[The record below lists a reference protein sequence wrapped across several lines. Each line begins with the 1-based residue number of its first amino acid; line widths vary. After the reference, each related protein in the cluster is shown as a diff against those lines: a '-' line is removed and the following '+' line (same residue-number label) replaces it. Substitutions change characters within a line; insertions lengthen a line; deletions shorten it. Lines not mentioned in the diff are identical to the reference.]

1 MHGKAKIQSFCFLN
15 VFDRFLRKTEYNFTF
30 ISYFRNKIINMSMA
44 DSKLTDLMEEH
55 GIKVTANRL
64 IVARS
69 LHASLMPMSL
79 AELERQIL
87 TLDKSSIFRVLNLF
101 RDYHLV
107 HVIEDGAGG
116 VKYEL
121 CHSHSANADEDAH
134 AHFHCEVC
142 GRTLCLDHVPVPMI
156 RLPEGYEAHSVNYL
170 IKGVCPDCLC
180 RK

>member
-1 MHGKAKIQSFCFLN
+1 ML
-15 VFDRFLRKTEYNFTF
+15 LLTF
-30 ISYFRNKIINMSMA
+30 ISHYFRIFATNFQSMA
-44 DSKLTDLMEEH
+44 ESRLTDLMEEH

-64 IVARS
+64 IVART

-87 TLDKSSIFRVLNLF
+87 TMDKSSIFRVLNLF
-101 RDYHLV
+101 RDNHLV

-121 CHSHSANADEDAH
+121 CHSHSSHADEDIH

-142 GRTLCLDHVPVPMI
+142 GRTLCLDHVPGPLI
-156 RLPEGYEAHSVNYL
+156 PLPDGYEVRTVNYL
-170 IKGVCPDCLC
+170 IRGVCPECGLVHSS
-180 RK
+180 